1 MANIVWSEEENRNQ
15 NNPQTGQEIP
25 GDTDA
30 PDIVGRTG
38 EEMPEV
44 AHDEGPRRER
54 LRDGVEDQGPRRARL
69 RDGVADQGRDEIND
83 APDGD
88 ITDPDIG

>member
-1 MANIVWSEEENRNQ
+1 MTERRFYWVEARMSNGVTRWKRDGEENRNQ
-15 NNPQTGQEIP
+15 NEPDTGVEVP

-44 AHDEGPRRER
+44 AHDSVTDDDAAER
-54 LRDGVEDQGPRRARL
+54 
-69 RDGVADQGRDEIND
+69 
-83 APDGD
+83 
-88 ITDPDIG
+88 

>member
-1 MANIVWSEEENRNQ
+1 MANDVTWWRQKREADHRNQ
-15 NNPQTGQEIP
+15 NEQEPGTEIP

-44 AHDEGPRRER
+44 AHDDGPNH
-54 LRDGVEDQGPRRARL
+54 RDDHL
-69 RDGVADQGRDEIND
+69 DEHVD
-83 APDGD
+83 S
-88 ITDPDIG
+88 

>member
-1 MANIVWSEEENRNQ
+1 MGNDVTWWKKNLPADHRNQ
-15 NNPQTGQEIP
+15 NEEEHGSAIP

-44 AHDEGPRRER
+44 AHD
-54 LRDGVEDQGPRRARL
+54 A
-69 RDGVADQGRDEIND
+69 
-83 APDGD
+83 APMDD
-88 ITDPDIG
+88 TSDDRN

>member
-1 MANIVWSEEENRNQ
+1 MSIAPCGIPEGAMEPDNRNQ
-15 NNPQTGQEIP
+15 NEQDPGTEIP

-44 AHDEGPRRER
+44 AHDAPPPD
-54 LRDGVEDQGPRRARL
+54 DGEDQ
-69 RDGVADQGRDEIND
+69 
-83 APDGD
+83 
-88 ITDPDIG
+88 T

>member
-1 MANIVWSEEENRNQ
+1 MEPDNRNQ
-15 NNPQTGQEIP
+15 NEQDPGTEIP

-44 AHDEGPRRER
+44 AHDAPPPD
-54 LRDGVEDQGPRRARL
+54 DGEDQ
-69 RDGVADQGRDEIND
+69 
-83 APDGD
+83 
-88 ITDPDIG
+88 T

>member
-1 MANIVWSEEENRNQ
+1 MANIIRSPEEENRNQ

-44 AHDEGPRRER
+44 AHD
-54 LRDGVEDQGPRRARL
+54 
-69 RDGVADQGRDEIND
+69 QGRGEIND
-83 APDGD
+83 PPDGD
-88 ITDPDIG
+88 VTHTDIG

>member
-1 MANIVWSEEENRNQ
+1 MPRDVNPQEERNRNQ
-15 NNPQTGQEIP
+15 NNPRTGEEIP

-44 AHDEGPRRER
+44 AHDHRQ
-54 LRDGVEDQGPRRARL
+54 D
-69 RDGVADQGRDEIND
+69 DEIR
-83 APDGD
+83 GD
-88 ITDPDIG
+88 QSRPTDKS

>member
-1 MANIVWSEEENRNQ
+1 MPQPQRDHSQHNQ
-15 NNPQTGQEIP
+15 PHGTEIP

-44 AHDEGPRRER
+44 AHDNGPDHFES
-54 LRDGVEDQGPRRARL
+54 E
-69 RDGVADQGRDEIND
+69 
-83 APDGD
+83 PDD
-88 ITDPDIG
+88 D

>member
-1 MANIVWSEEENRNQ
+1 MGNDVTWGKDRQEPDHRNQ
-15 NNPQTGQEIP
+15 NDPPEGEEIP

-44 AHDEGPRRER
+44 AHDNGPDH
-54 LRDGVEDQGPRRARL
+54 LD
-69 RDGVADQGRDEIND
+69 D
-83 APDGD
+83 AV
-88 ITDPDIG
+88 

>member
-1 MANIVWSEEENRNQ
+1 MGTDVTWRSTDPQPDHRNQ
-15 NNPQTGQEIP
+15 NEPEAGTEIP

-44 AHDEGPRRER
+44 AHDNGP
-54 LRDGVEDQGPRRARL
+54 GH
-69 RDGVADQGRDEIND
+69 ADDV
-83 APDGD
+83 
-88 ITDPDIG
+88 